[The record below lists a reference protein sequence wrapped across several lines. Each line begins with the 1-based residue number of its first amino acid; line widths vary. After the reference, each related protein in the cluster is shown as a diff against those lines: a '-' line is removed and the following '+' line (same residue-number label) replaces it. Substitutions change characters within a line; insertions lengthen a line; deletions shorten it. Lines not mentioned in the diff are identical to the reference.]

1 MQPKI
6 SKYILAKSLFP
17 KRIKKKKFST
27 YRRTFVIYSFLIY
40 YDNEHLDM
48 ISLLVSAGE
57 LLNQTGS
64 FETR

>member
-6 SKYILAKSLFP
+6 SKYILAKSLFL

-40 YDNEHLDM
+40 YDNEQLDM